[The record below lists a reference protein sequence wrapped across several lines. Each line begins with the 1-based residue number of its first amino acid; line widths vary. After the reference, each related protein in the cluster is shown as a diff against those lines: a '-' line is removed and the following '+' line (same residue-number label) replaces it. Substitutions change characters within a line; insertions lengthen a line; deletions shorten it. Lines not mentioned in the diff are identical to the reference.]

1 IDCSSPG
8 TVPPDFA
15 ECCDP
20 AIPRTIQERAWA
32 SPVWYRPDAIGRLKG
47 GVSYGRTPGH
57 DRLVLSLRLA
67 AVPFDVMAVPVTITV
82 EDDDR
87 IFTTTIPAGA
97 MVAPIPRPRFEF
109 PADGAGGRD
118 LATLHIGRRG
128 EGVFTIRTSP
138 PDLTAADRVDH
149 AVLVTLQAGTYAST
163 YARTWVASGA
173 RLRPVR

>member
-32 SPVWYRPDAIGRLKG
+32 SPVWYRPEAIGRLKG
-47 GVSYGRTPGH
+47 GVRYGSTPGH

-67 AVPFDVMAVPVTITV
+67 AVPFDVTAVPVTITV

-87 IFTTTIPAGA
+87 VFTSTIPAGA
-97 MVAPIPRPRFEF
+97 MMQRIPGQRFELA
-109 PADGAGGRD
+109 ADGTGRLE
-118 LATLHIGRRG
+118 LATLHVGRAG
-128 EGVFTIRTSP
+128 EGVFTIRATP
-138 PDLTAADRVDH
+138 TDLSAADRVDH
-149 AVLVTLQAGTYAST
+149 PILVTLQAGTYAST
-163 YARTWVASGA
+163 YARTWGASGT
-173 RLRPVR
+173 RLRPGR